1 VISFRQLVV
10 TIVSIFLALGLGIL
24 AGTTIIDQSLVKTLR
39 DNTRAAEQARDKYLK
54 QSTEESALITLLEP
68 YVVGGRLA
76 HRKIVLVT
84 DANTDGGALGDVKTF
99 LTQAKAD
106 VVAELHTTSSL
117 APGSTARTSLE
128 QLLTQDGAPPSGD
141 PSQTAARAL
150 ADRLSAGP
158 PPVDPKTGK
167 PIHDVLVDL
176 LSGGFLDFSPHQS
189 PPNPQDVGGPGQMV
203 VIVAG
208 GQGDPAVPFDSFML
222 PFAEQLVGRGVR
234 IGAAEPTVTSRS
246 LVGLLRHDPS
256 VEGSD
261 TVVTVDNLSADDPV
275 GGIALVLGLRDLL
288 RTHPVGGDYG
298 VKSGSAGLIPSKP

>member
-1 VISFRQLVV
+1 MISFRQLVV

-39 DNTRAAEQARDKYLK
+39 DNTHAAERARDRYHA
-54 QSTEESALITLLEP
+54 QSNASSALINLLVP
-68 YVVGGRLA
+68 QVVGGRLA
-76 HRKIVLVT
+76 HRRIVLVT
-84 DANTDGGALGDVKTF
+84 DANTDGGAIGEVKSF
-99 LTQAKAD
+99 LAQAKAD

-128 QLLTQDGAPPSGD
+128 QLLTADGVSSSGD
-141 PSQTAARAL
+141 PTQGAARAL
-150 ADRLSAGP
+150 ADRLSAGTP
-158 PPVDPKTGK
+158 GVDPRTGK
-167 PIHDVLVDL
+167 PADDILVDL
-176 LSGGFLDFSPHQS
+176 LSGGFLDFPS

-208 GQGDPAVPFDSFML
+208 GKGDPAVPFDSFML

-234 IGAAEPTVTSRS
+234 IGAAEPRVTSRS
-246 LVGLLRHDPS
+246 LVGLLRQDAS

-261 TVVTVDNLSADDPV
+261 TVVTVDDLSTDDPV

-288 RTHPVGGDYG
+288 RTHPQGGDYG
-298 VKSGSAGLIPSKP
+298 VKPGSTGGLIPSKS

>member
-39 DNTRAAEQARDKYLK
+39 DNTHAAEHARDRYKRL
-54 QSTEESALITLLEP
+54 SDASSALITLLVP
-68 YVVGGRLA
+68 QVVGGRLA
-76 HRKIVLVT
+76 HRKVILVT
-84 DANTDGGALGDVKTF
+84 DANTDGGALGEVKTF

-117 APGSTARTSLE
+117 APGSTARASLE
-128 QLLTQDGAPPSGD
+128 QVLTTNGAPPPGE
-141 PSQTAARAL
+141 PSETAARAL
-150 ADRLSAGP
+150 ADRLATGAP
-158 PPVDPKTGK
+158 PADAQTGK
-167 PIHDVLVDL
+167 PSHDLLADL
-176 LSGGFLDFSPHQS
+176 LSGGFLDFPTQS
-189 PPNPQDVGGPGQMV
+189 PPKPQDVGGPGQMV

-208 GQGDPAVPFDSFML
+208 GHDDPAVPFDSFML

-234 IGAAEPTVTSRS
+234 IGAAEPKVTSQS
-246 LVGLLRHDPS
+246 LVGLLRADQN

-261 TVVTVDNLSADDPV
+261 AVVTVDDLSPDDPA

-288 RTHPVGGDYG
+288 RAHPQGGDYG
-298 VKSGSAGLIPSKP
+298 MKPGNTDGLMPSRP